1 MALAVK
7 ICGLGDAPGLEAAIR
22 HGARYVGFVFF
33 AASPRHLSFE
43 RVRALAA
50 RVPGDVERVGV
61 VVDGDDDLLARVVA
75 AADPDILQLHGG
87 EAPGRAATIRA
98 RFGVK
103 VMKVIRVASAADLD
117 GAAAFEEAADMLMF
131 DARPPPGAS
140 RPGGN
145 ATAFDWRLL
154 TGRRWRRP
162 WLLSGGLDAGNLA
175 QAVAASG
182 ARAVDVSSGV
192 ERAPGR
198 KDPARIR
205 AFLERAASL

>member
-7 ICGLGDAPGLEAAIR
+7 ICGLGDASGLDAAIR

-43 RVRALAA
+43 RARALAA
-50 RVPGDVERVGV
+50 RVPGNVERVGV

-87 EAPGRAATIRA
+87 EAPGRAAAIRA

-154 TGRRWRRP
+154 AGRRWRRP

-175 QAVAASG
+175 QAATASG